1 MEEFQRQQIERELRE
16 LQANLENYENAL
28 LLVEIARADVLIK
41 LDKYPQ
47 QMEMLKKALQQ
58 YEQLIQNYQLRR
70 VEAEKRIVI
79 LKWLLEE

>member
-1 MEEFQRQQIERELRE
+1 MEDFQRQQIERELRE
-16 LQANLENYENAL
+16 LQATLENYENAL
-28 LLVEIARADVLIK
+28 LLVEIARADVLMK

-47 QMEMLKKALQQ
+47 ETEMLKKALQQ
-58 YEQLIQNYQLRR
+58 YEQLIQNYQVRR